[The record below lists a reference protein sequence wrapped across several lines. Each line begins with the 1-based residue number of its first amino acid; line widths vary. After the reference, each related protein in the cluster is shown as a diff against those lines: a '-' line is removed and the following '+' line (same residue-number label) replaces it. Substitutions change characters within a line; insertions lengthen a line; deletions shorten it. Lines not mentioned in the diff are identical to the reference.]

1 MIAFVQAHGGFGLW
15 GMLIFLTLIVLQ
27 NYAQSGRIGRLK
39 EDVEDAERLLK
50 QQGVEYNRL
59 YDKYEQVVREKGNF
73 ADRLTTAVQ
82 LQDHFREQSDGLLAD
97 LRRERERS
105 VRVNVGDNGVVVRT
119 GFVTDPA
126 DSDIDPSVGDEMA

>member
-27 NYAQSGRIGRLK
+27 NFAQSGRIDRLK
-39 EDVEDAERLLK
+39 DEVEDAERLIK
-50 QQGVEYNRL
+50 QQGAEYDSL
-59 YDKYEQVVREKGNF
+59 YAKFKEVCEQRNDLE
-73 ADRLTTAVQ
+73 DRLETSTE
-82 LQDHFREQSDGLLAD
+82 LQNHFRTQSDGLLAD